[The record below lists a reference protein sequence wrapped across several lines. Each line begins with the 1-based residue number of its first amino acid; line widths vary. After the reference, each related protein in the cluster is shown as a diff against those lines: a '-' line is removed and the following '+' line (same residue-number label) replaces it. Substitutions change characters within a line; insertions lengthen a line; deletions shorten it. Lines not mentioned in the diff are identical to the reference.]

1 MAKGFLLRWGT
12 EADFRAVKLALRE
25 AGFTVDAEKMYIGGA
40 EKNHHIPNEAFVN
53 SMIIEGVAKYKPVS
67 GETAELVAAH
77 KKGAFAFNTTLQ
89 RLLYKKEDDTVIKV
103 VTDQNMPVKTASTV
117 VVAAAN
123 IDANDD
129 NSVSISGYDRPVE
142 LVFLNGTLCTTNAN
156 DPHKYVV
163 DPATHILKIKGC
175 AENDI
180 IAYF

>member
-1 MAKGFLLRWGT
+1 MAKGFLVRWGS

-25 AGFTVDAEKMYIGGA
+25 IGFAVDTEKMFIGGA
-40 EKNHHIPNEAFVN
+40 EDYYHIPNEIFVRN
-53 SMIIEGVAKYKPVS
+53 MITDGVAKYKPVA

-89 RLLYKKEDDTVIKV
+89 RILYKKEDESVLKV
-103 VTDQNMPVKTASTV
+103 VTDQDMPIKTASTV

-123 IDANDD
+123 IDANDN
-129 NSVSISGYDRPVE
+129 NSVSISGYNRPIE
-142 LVFLNGTLCTTNAN
+142 LIFLNGVLCTTNAS
-156 DPHKYVV
+156 DPHQYVV
-163 DPATHILKIKGC
+163 DPATHILKIKEC